1 MAGGSSKP
9 IAAVRV
15 GDRIANSVPGDTT
28 VQTHTVDWV
37 IVTSTDHDFVDVDF
51 VDVTVKTSVTSRV
64 KAAAAKALA
73 GTALAVAVLTALAC
87 RERRPG
93 RHAGVQPLR
102 PRRRR

>member
-37 IVTSTDHDFVDVDF
+37 IVTSTDHDFVDV
-51 VDVTVKTSVTSRV
+51 TVKTSVTSRV

-73 GTALAVAVLTALAC
+73 GTALTVAVLTALAC